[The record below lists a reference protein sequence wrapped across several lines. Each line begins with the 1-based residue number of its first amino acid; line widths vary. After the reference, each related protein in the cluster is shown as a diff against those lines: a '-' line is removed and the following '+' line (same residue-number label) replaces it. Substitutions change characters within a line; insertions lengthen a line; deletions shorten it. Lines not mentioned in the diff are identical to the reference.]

1 MRQLTITEMVPKLL
15 AHLNISHVAVASHS
29 GGDIYLMNLILT
41 YPHLLHPEKPYV
53 CFFAPW
59 VHYSHSKV
67 TSMLATE
74 LLPAFMIGKF
84 GSVGRFVNNNVVPL
98 VGLSGSF
105 VHGVSGPFLRTEAAS
120 ASAPSNDSE
129 GPLNHDDSHSP
140 DIRLDDPKVVEELR
154 EHIMKFMYAES
165 VDGVSQDAQ
174 LFLRRSGP
182 WNAPNVAW
190 NDFDDAVLLLSRN
203 LSEGN
208 QGDVTWAIECFH
220 AEHDQLIG
228 DKGRDWFDS
237 IWVPSEG
244 YLYLSEQ
251 VKGTEHNFLMDPA
264 FGASERWLQQVR
276 STWQT

>member
-1 MRQLTITEMVPKLL
+1 MVPKLL
-15 AHLNISHVAVASHS
+15 AHLNISHVSVASHS
-29 GGDIYLMNLILT
+29 GGDIYLMNLVLT

-84 GSVGRFVNNNVVPL
+84 GSVGKFVNNNVVPL

-105 VHGVSGPFLRTEAAS
+105 IHGVSGPFLRTEAAELS
-120 ASAPSNDSE
+120 SHSNST
-129 GPLNHDDSHSP
+129 SP
-140 DIRLDDPKVVEELR
+140 DISLDDPKVVEELR

-165 VDGVSQDAQ
+165 VEGASQDAQ

-182 WNAPNVAW
+182 WNAPNVEW
-190 NDFDDAVLLLSRN
+190 NDFDDAVLLLSRH

-208 QGDVTWAIECFH
+208 QGDRTWAIDCFH
-220 AEHDQLIG
+220 AEHDQMVG

-237 IWVPSEG
+237 IWAPSQGG
-244 YLYLSEQ
+244 YLYQSEQ
-251 VKGTEHNFLMDPA
+251 VKGTEHNFLMDPIC
-264 FGASERWLQQVR
+264 FPFEQ
-276 STWQT
+276 